1 MGDMLSYDAMK
12 TAKVFA
18 NGRSRAVRIPRDW
31 LGGADEVALRREGD
45 SVVIEPLRPTMG
57 EIAEKFRRSP
67 VSIEQRKQTKTPP
80 KALDL

>member
-1 MGDMLSYDAMK
+1 MK

-31 LGGADEVALRREGD
+31 LGGADEVELRREGN

-57 EIAEKFRRSP
+57 EIANKFRENP
-67 VSIEQRKQTKTPP
+67 VTIERRKQTKTAP
-80 KALDL
+80 KTLDL

>member
-1 MGDMLSYDAMK
+1 MK

-31 LGGADEVALRREGD
+31 LGGADEVELRREGNA
-45 SVVIEPLRPTMG
+45 VVIEPLRPTMG
-57 EIAEKFRRSP
+57 EIAQKFAKSP
-67 VSIEQRKQTKTPP
+67 VVIERRKQSKTPP